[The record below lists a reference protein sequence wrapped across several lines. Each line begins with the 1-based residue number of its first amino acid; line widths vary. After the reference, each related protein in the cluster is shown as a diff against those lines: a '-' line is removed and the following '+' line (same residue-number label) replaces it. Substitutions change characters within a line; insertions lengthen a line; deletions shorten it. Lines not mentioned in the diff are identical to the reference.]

1 MCSES
6 RESGRCC
13 ADWLSSRFVNLLP
26 LPSVVHATLQSTR
39 PPTLEIRLGEHAP
52 NFVYLKDRRRIDEP
66 PSIEGYLDSIK
77 PNKQTKQPVYLAT
90 HSGYLFFINPGRPFP
105 PTPPGAMPIE
115 FGTKADTV
123 LRHMEVRRGIN
134 QIVHATS
141 MMDLRT
147 IVAIRRAFQ
156 PVSSKTHTV
165 KEVQDDD
172 RGWFD
177 AWVER
182 EERPSEDDV
191 DEGGE
196 AALAQAYDIPLF
208 KMRRSFELLLDTGQV
223 MRFEVISL
231 YLLQFPIAYR
241 RFPFRRTLAKWQLN
255 GLKD

>member
-1 MCSES
+1 V
-6 RESGRCC
+6 
-13 ADWLSSRFVNLLP
+13 DILSLSASVINLCYE
-26 LPSVVHATLQSTR
+26 LQTTR
-39 PPTLEIRLGEHAP
+39 SPTLEIRLGEHGP
-52 NFVYLKDRRRIDEP
+52 NSVYLKDRRRIEEP

-90 HSGYLFFINPGRPFP
+90 HSGYLFFINSGRPFT
-105 PTPPGAMPIE
+105 PTPPGAMPAE
-115 FGTKADTV
+115 SGTKADTV
-123 LRHMEVRRGIN
+123 LRHTEIRRGIN

-172 RGWFD
+172 RSWFG

-182 EERPSEDDV
+182 EELSSEDNA

-196 AALAQAYDIPLF
+196 AALAQSYDLPLF
-208 KMRRSFELLLDTGQV
+208 KMRRSFELLLNTGQV
-223 MRFEVISL
+223 MRFEVI
-231 YLLQFPIAYR
+231 
-241 RFPFRRTLAKWQLN
+241 
-255 GLKD
+255 